1 MLKGDIENAVS
12 MCGENITVDQKYHP
26 KVECLR
32 HWDTNSIL
40 VTKAKMNHI
49 RIDLID
55 INRGIFGRCGQ
66 NLVLSTKPCSFH
78 AAKMS
83 SD

>member
-1 MLKGDIENAVS
+1 MLKGDIYNAAS
-12 MCGENITVDQKYHP
+12 MRGEDITVDQKYHP
-26 KVECLR
+26 KVESLR

-40 VTKAKMNHI
+40 VTKAKMNQI

-55 INRGIFGRCGQ
+55 IDRGIFGRCGQ
-66 NLVLSTKPCSFH
+66 NLVLATKPCSFH